1 MEIKKQNVLEAWA
14 ERYDEVKRWLTRI
27 QEKQLSAF
35 DLYRFCLWS
44 GKSPT
49 ELLALKANP
58 ASKEAEALLD
68 NFVAENKAG
77 FKNSVKFRITIAV
90 KSFYKHNYY
99 DLARASGVIPL
110 DKVKP
115 YNKPS
120 KENLRKLWSWSS
132 NLRDKALITFVNS
145 TAIAKETL
153 SLLKWKHIQDNW
165 EQADLPCINL
175 PSEVLKGHG
184 RGKYRGVQQITFLTG
199 ESVKDLKLYKEWIEQ
214 KIGRTLTAED
224 NVWLETRAPFK
235 PLAYE
240 EYGKLIWRL
249 SKGAGVPFSWHDAR
263 RYVNTALEEIG
274 MVPNW
279 ARKIRGRKVR
289 GEEAPYSQP
298 AIEQLRAK
306 FKEAVP
312 LLEFTTERAQVP
324 KEVLERMAAL
334 EFEQQQL
341 RQQYKF
347 RKKVSKPEA
356 AERCKDGEH
365 CGEEFKEIA
374 ENELLNYLNEGWQV
388 VHNLQNGQVIVK
400 RD

>member
-120 KENLRKLWSWSS
+120 KENLRKL
-132 NLRDKALITFVNS
+132 
-145 TAIAKETL
+145 
-153 SLLKWKHIQDNW
+153 
-165 EQADLPCINL
+165 
-175 PSEVLKGHG
+175 
-184 RGKYRGVQQITFLTG
+184 
-199 ESVKDLKLYKEWIEQ
+199 
-214 KIGRTLTAED
+214 
-224 NVWLETRAPFK
+224 
-235 PLAYE
+235 
-240 EYGKLIWRL
+240 
-249 SKGAGVPFSWHDAR
+249 
-263 RYVNTALEEIG
+263 
-274 MVPNW
+274 
-279 ARKIRGRKVR
+279 
-289 GEEAPYSQP
+289 
-298 AIEQLRAK
+298 
-306 FKEAVP
+306 
-312 LLEFTTERAQVP
+312 
-324 KEVLERMAAL
+324 
-334 EFEQQQL
+334 
-341 RQQYKF
+341 
-347 RKKVSKPEA
+347 
-356 AERCKDGEH
+356 
-365 CGEEFKEIA
+365 
-374 ENELLNYLNEGWQV
+374 
-388 VHNLQNGQVIVK
+388 
-400 RD
+400 

>member
-1 MEIKKQNVLEAWA
+1 MSEIKKNNVLEAWA

-27 QEKQLSAF
+27 QEKQLNAF
-35 DLYRFCLWS
+35 DLYRFCQWS

-49 ELLALKANP
+49 ELLALKSNP

-68 NFVAENKAG
+68 DFVAENKAG
-77 FKNSVKFRITIAV
+77 FKNSVKFRVTTAV
-90 KSFYKHNYY
+90 KSFFKHNYC
-99 DLARASGVIPL
+99 DLARACGVVQL
-110 DKVKP
+110 EKVKP

-120 KENLRKLWSWSS
+120 KQNLRKLWSWSS

-153 SLLKWKHIQDNW
+153 SQLKWKHIQDDW

-175 PSEVLKGHG
+175 PSEILKGHG
-184 RGKYRGVQQITFLTG
+184 RGRYKGVQQITFLTP
-199 ESVKDLKLYKEWIEQ
+199 EAVRDLKLYKEWIEQ
-214 KIGRTLTAED
+214 KLGRTLTAED

-249 SKGAGVPFSWHDAR
+249 SKGAGVQFSLHDAR

-279 ARKIRGRKVR
+279 ARKIRGRKVK

-298 AIEQLRAK
+298 AIDQLRAK
-306 FKEAVP
+306 FAEAVP
-312 LLEFTTERAQVP
+312 LLEFTADKKQVP
-324 KEVLERMAAL
+324 KEVSERLAQLEA
-334 EFEQQQL
+334 EQQQL
-341 RQQYKF
+341 R
-347 RKKVSKPEA
+347 RRWMLLRDKKHVNPECTNG
-356 AERCKDGEH
+356 RH
-365 CGEEFKEIA
+365 CGEEFKQIA
-374 ENELLNYLNEGWQV
+374 ENELLNYLNEGWTLI
-388 VHNLQNGQVIVK
+388 HTLQDGRAIVK